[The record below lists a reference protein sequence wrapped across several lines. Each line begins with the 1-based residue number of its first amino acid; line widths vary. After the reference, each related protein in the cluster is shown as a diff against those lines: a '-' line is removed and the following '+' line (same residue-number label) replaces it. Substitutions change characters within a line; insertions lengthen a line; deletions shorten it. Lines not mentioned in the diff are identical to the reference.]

1 MYLLFFFLS
10 AFFKG
15 CATVFNFFIDCL
27 ESLMKEIN
35 ISNINKSR
43 YITLM
48 YNTFLFMEQ
57 TIFVVFLTQSS
68 VMSSFHLGKG
78 KNTTQVIIQHRV
90 NFLFSII
97 SSPITLER
105 QK

>member
-57 TIFVVFLTQSS
+57 TIFVVFLTRPS

-78 KNTTQVIIQHRV
+78 KYISAFPIK
-90 NFLFSII
+90 FLQNIYVMVG
-97 SSPITLER
+97 
-105 QK
+105 K